1 MQSQTKEEM
10 FTVLEYY
17 HKILQNE
24 NLKAI
29 PDKSHFF
36 LTRVKFL
43 GHNIE
48 RNTITPLKSRVDAIQ
63 KLQPPTNKKKI
74 QEFLGMLNF
83 LGKYVYKMQI
93 FLRPFYNILRQK
105 NNFEWTSE
113 HQTRFEEIKKL
124 LTDQIPNTIPD
135 SNQPFYA
142 MCDASNFGIGAAL
155 LQSHSSTKKM
165 NLISANSRL
174 FTQAELR
181 LSTLMRECTAIIYTL
196 TEYEFLI
203 LGSKHPTVLFTD
215 HKPIIF
221 LFAQKSNPNHRVYR
235 FQLILMKFPNLH
247 IVWTA
252 GKNLALPDT
261 LSRNTPPELLTR
273 KTTVEIPQNIKFYLA
288 KDETSPRLEWKYAVK
303 TDIDQSQ
310 INNLQHFP
318 LYLDCQNNH
327 YEVDLLGTSTFKPIP
342 YSQWIKNNTQQKRI
356 KHHPHKKDLFPLIEK
371 ENLTDKINLSGP
383 QTNDTKYTKWS
394 ADVKLFPL
402 PYNSQITTTLGMSP
416 YEMVFNQKP
425 RKPIMF
431 TANSHKKAQGYCQP
445 NKDSICYNLP
455 LHKHDEDHFHH
466 PQILKLAYGT
476 HNEWILKRDKKHNE
490 IYQKITKKLLQ
501 RQNINDQIISRFTP
515 ATDLKIG
522 KFVLIPNFNTP
533 KGISKK
539 NYNSFEKDHT
549 K

>member
-1 MQSQTKEEM
+1 MPLDEQSRRLTQFVIGTQQNEFSRLFYGISIRPAAFSAFMSKTFRPRILKKNAFTYLDDVFMRSQTKEEM
-10 FTVLEYY
+10 FTVLEQY

-24 NLKAI
+24 NLKAA

-48 RNTITPLKSRVDAIQ
+48 RNRNTITPLKSRIDAIQ
-63 KLQPPTNKKKI
+63 KFQPPTNKKKI
-74 QEFLGMLNF
+74 QEFLGMPKF
-83 LGKYVYKMQI
+83 LSKYVYKMQLY
-93 FLRPFYNILRQK
+93 LRPFYNILRQQS
-105 NNFEWTSE
+105 NFEWTTE

-124 LTDQIPNTIPD
+124 LTEEISNTILDP
-135 SNQPFYA
+135 NQLFYA
-142 MCDASNFGIGAAL
+142 MSDASNFGIGAAL
-155 LQSHSSTKKM
+155 LQSQGGTNKM
-165 NLISANSRL
+165 NLISANSRF

-221 LFAQKSNPNHRVYR
+221 LFTQNSNPNHRVYR
-235 FQLILMKFPNLH
+235 FQIILMKFPNLH

-273 KTTVEIPQNIKFYLA
+273 KTSVEIPKNINIYLA
-288 KDETSPRLEWKYAVK
+288 KDETSPRLECKYAVK

-342 YSQWIKNNTQQKRI
+342 YSQWVKNNTQQKTM
-356 KHHPHKKDLFPLIEK
+356 KQHSHKKDLFPLIEK
-371 ENLTDKINLSGP
+371 ENLT
-383 QTNDTKYTKWS
+383 
-394 ADVKLFPL
+394 
-402 PYNSQITTTLGMSP
+402 
-416 YEMVFNQKP
+416 
-425 RKPIMF
+425 
-431 TANSHKKAQGYCQP
+431 KK
-445 NKDSICYNLP
+445 K
-455 LHKHDEDHFHH
+455 
-466 PQILKLAYGT
+466 
-476 HNEWILKRDKKHNE
+476 
-490 IYQKITKKLLQ
+490 IYQDHKQMI
-501 RQNINDQIISRFTP
+501 QNTQ
-515 ATDLKIG
+515 
-522 KFVLIPNFNTP
+522 
-533 KGISKK
+533 
-539 NYNSFEKDHT
+539 
-549 K
+549 